1 MSFIPSPSQMGK
13 SFKMMKKIILI
24 LVAAAIAVTSV
35 SAQSKKDQQ
44 VAKSKATD
52 AAKNLKK
59 EKFQTLDGAS
69 PYYDLEDIYL
79 QERAGK
85 TVLIGTGT
93 GKSLKMARIEASSDA
108 RNQYATNSSAMVKG
122 RIVNN
127 DTKLGDEEINDLISS
142 YETLVLEEIKN
153 VLKEALVL
161 KKENK
166 NGNVEVRSFWL
177 VDIEAAHEARMKA
190 LKNAMDELQMTQKYG
205 SEVSNWID
213 EGLNK

>member
-1 MSFIPSPSQMGK
+1 M
-13 SFKMMKKIILI
+13 
-24 LVAAAIAVTSV
+24 
-35 SAQSKKDQQ
+35 
-44 VAKSKATD
+44 
-52 AAKNLKK
+52 
-59 EKFQTLDGAS
+59 
-69 PYYDLEDIYL
+69 
-79 QERAGK
+79 
-85 TVLIGTGT
+85 IGTGT

-127 DTKLGDEEINDLISS
+127 DTKLGEEEINDLISS

-161 KKENK
+161 KKESK
-166 NGNVEVRSFWL
+166 SGDVEVRSFWL

>member
-1 MSFIPSPSQMGK
+1 
-13 SFKMMKKIILI
+13 MMKKIILI

-52 AAKNLKK
+52 ASKNLKK
-59 EKFQTLDGAS
+59 EKFKTLDGAS

-127 DTKLGDEEINDLISS
+127 DTKLGEEEINDLISS

-161 KKENK
+161 KKESK
-166 NGNVEVRSFWL
+166 SGDVEVRSFWV